1 MAASAYNFGKKMKKE
16 QILNIGFKN
25 AVSNLKARIVLI
37 SFQESDNYI
46 VYSPHLE
53 VSGYGK
59 TPEEAKESFEVNLR
73 MFLDYTTNKK
83 TLHKELLSLGWV
95 LKKGTP
101 KHIKKINAP
110 DLSVLLSR
118 NNQLQKILN
127 RQDVVTRHRDVLI
140 PA

>member
-1 MAASAYNFGKKMKKE
+1 MKKE
-16 QILNIGFKN
+16 QILNVGFKN

-59 TPEEAKESFEVNLR
+59 TPEEAKKSFEES
-73 MFLDYTTNKK
+73 MAIFLDYTTKKK
-83 TLHKELLSLGWV
+83 TLHKVLLSLGWV

-101 KHIKKINAP
+101 KHIQKINAP
-110 DLSVLLSR
+110 G
-118 NNQLQKILN
+118 
-127 RQDVVTRHRDVLI
+127 LI
-140 PA
+140 

>member
-1 MAASAYNFGKKMKKE
+1 MKKE
-16 QILNIGFKN
+16 QILNVGFKN
-25 AVSNLKARIVLI
+25 AVSDLKARIVLI

-59 TPEEAKESFEVNLR
+59 TPDEAKKSFEESLAI
-73 MFLDYTTNKK
+73 FLDYTTKKK
-83 TLHKELLSLGWV
+83 TLHKVLLSLGWV

-101 KHIKKINAP
+101 KHIQKINAP
-110 DLSVLLSR
+110 ELSDLLSK
-118 NNQLQKILN
+118 NTQLQKILN
-127 RQDVVTRHRDVLI
+127 KQDVVTRHQEVLI